1 MAVNYQYA
9 GPEIVSNGLVL
20 YLDAASP
27 NSYNL
32 STPTVFRDI
41 SRKGNN
47 GTLINNPIYSSL
59 SSGSIAYNGTN
70 NYTKVN
76 TQIPSISSF
85 TVCVWFYAT
94 IIANYNN
101 IIDCNNV
108 NNYGPRLEMASNGS
122 LVWVYNTSGAG
133 YPSSYYYNTIILS
146 GLQPNTWYHVCITYD
161 FNLNISKGY
170 FNGSYNNIETAIGG
184 GGNPLPNKFGGA
196 MNNITIGTGFNL
208 SRFFRGN
215 ISQTMIYNR
224 ALTPSEILQ
233 NYNSTKSRYG
243 L

>member
-85 TVCVWFYAT
+85 TVCVWFYPT
-94 IIANYNN
+94 IIVNYNN
-101 IIDCNNV
+101 ILDCYNTNNV
-108 NNYGPRLEMASNGS
+108 GPRLEMNS
-122 LVWVYNTSGAG
+122 SGNLAWL
-133 YPSSYYYNTIILS
+133 YSSTATNSGPQYYNQTIKSS
-146 GLQPNTWYHVCITYD
+146 GLAVNTWHHVCVTYD
-161 FNLNISKGY
+161 SSAGLNGTSIGY
-170 FNGSYNNIETAIGG
+170 YNGLNVNIAIQ
-184 GGNPLPNKFGGA
+184 LFGSVTGKYVGS

-208 SRFFRGN
+208 SRFFSGN